1 MNISDNM
8 IIAPFFYI
16 FSLILLPLT
25 QPKTKAPKVVA
36 QAIVPQV
43 IIPVKPVNPSTK
55 YIYLTFDDGPLF
67 GTSNCIDIC
76 LQEKVQASFFQ
87 VGMHMARS
95 KFGKDLH
102 NRILQHPDVFEI
114 LNHSYTHA
122 NGKYLNFYHHPDAA
136 LLDFIKAQNS
146 LQLTNNLV
154 RLPGNNAWNILNHK
168 RTSALVKPVVLKLDS
183 AGYNVIGWDV
193 EWDFNKQGKPLESGE
208 KMARIIDSSIARN
221 RTLTKNHLV
230 ILMHDHMYRTATD
243 STKLATMIGLLKKN
257 PNYEFRKISQ
267 YPGLKNG
274 GH

>member
-1 MNISDNM
+1 MNIYDNM

-16 FSLILLPLT
+16 FSLIFLPLSK
-25 QPKTKAPKVVA
+25 PKTKAPKVLP
-36 QAIVPQV
+36 QAIVTQV
-43 IIPVKPVNPSTK
+43 IVPVKPVNPNTK

-76 LQEKVQASFFQ
+76 LQEEVQASFFQ

-95 KFGKDLH
+95 KFGKFLY
-102 NRILQHPDVFEI
+102 NRILQHPEVFEI

-136 LLDFIKAQNS
+136 LLDFIKAHNS
-146 LQLTNNLV
+146 LKLTNNLV
-154 RLPGNNAWNILNHK
+154 RLPGNNAWNTLNHK
-168 RTSALVKPVVLKLDS
+168 RTSSLVKPVVLKLDS
-183 AGYNVIGWDV
+183 AGYNVMGWDI
-193 EWDFNKQGKPLESGE
+193 EWDFNKQGKPSESGE

-221 RTLTKNHLV
+221 RTLTKNHMV
-230 ILMHDHMYRTATD
+230 ILMHDQMYRTASD
-243 STKLATMIGLLKKN
+243 SSKLATMIGLLKKN

-267 YPGLKNG
+267 YPGLKNS

>member
-25 QPKTKAPKVVA
+25 QPKTKAPKVLA
-36 QAIVPQV
+36 QAIVPHV

-87 VGMHMARS
+87 VGMHQARS

-122 NGKYLNFYHHPDAA
+122 MGKYLNFYHHPDAA

-146 LQLTNNLV
+146 LQLTNHLV
-154 RLPGNNAWNILNHK
+154 RLPGNNAWNTLNHK

-208 KMARIIDSSIARN
+208 KMARIIDSSIASN
-221 RTLTKNHLV
+221 RTLTKNHMV

-267 YPGLKNG
+267 YPGLKN
-274 GH
+274 